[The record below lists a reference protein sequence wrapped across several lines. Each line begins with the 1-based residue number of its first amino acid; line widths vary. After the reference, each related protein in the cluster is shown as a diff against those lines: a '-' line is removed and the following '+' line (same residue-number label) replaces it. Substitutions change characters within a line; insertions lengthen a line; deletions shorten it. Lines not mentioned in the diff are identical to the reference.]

1 MEHRERERLEKLN
14 SLKTKLFNNI
24 SHEFRTPLTLISG
37 PVENQLKRPDNSE
50 EDELELNLI
59 KRNSKR
65 LLNLINQMLDMAK
78 LETGHAQL
86 KISPRNLNAF
96 LHQLIGNFEYKAK
109 QKKIDFNYQITGL
122 ENVWFDKEL
131 TEKVLTNL
139 IGNAVKYTPENG
151 FIEIQASENQDW
163 FHFIISNNGN
173 TLSDEELTR
182 VFDRF
187 YFGKQNTDGI
197 GIGLS
202 LVKELSA
209 LAKGDISVHSAAPG
223 EIDFVLKLPVAKR
236 FFDDVELA
244 TTEISLEP
252 SSDSA
257 NEVEIEREVDEI
269 YDRASKQSTIL
280 LVEDD
285 ADMRLFIQSILKN
298 DYQILEAENGAA
310 GIQKAIE
317 TSPNLIV
324 SDVMMPVKSGID
336 LCREL
341 KFNEQTSHI
350 PILLLT
356 AKAGDSNE
364 IKGLISGA
372 DDYITKPFNEEI
384 LKLKIRNLL
393 QSRAHLKEIYSQTF
407 HLSPELF
414 VTSTEQAFMERL
426 EKVTQQHLTNP
437 SLSSEEFSRLMGM
450 SRSQLHKKLHGVLGV
465 STSEFIR
472 SQRLKMA
479 KELLKSQRNVSEISY
494 LVGFNTPSY
503 FSKCFKETFG
513 CTPAEFQ
520 QNPF

>member
-1 MEHRERERLEKLN
+1 MEYRERERLEKLN
-14 SLKTKLFNNI
+14 TLKTRLFNNI

-37 PVENQLKRPDNSE
+37 PVENQLKRPNNSVD
-50 EDELELNLI
+50 DELELNLI

-78 LETGHAQL
+78 LETGYAQL
-86 KISPRNLNAF
+86 KISRGNLNSF

-109 QKKIDFNYQITGL
+109 QKKIDFNYQVAEL
-122 ENVWFDKEL
+122 EDVWFDKEL
-131 TEKVLTNL
+131 IEKVLTNL
-139 IGNAVKYTPENG
+139 IGNAVKYTPKNG
-151 FIEIQASENQDW
+151 FIEISASENQDW
-163 FHFIISNNGN
+163 FNFAITNNGN
-173 TLSDEELTR
+173 LLSEEELAHI
-182 VFDRF
+182 FDRF
-187 YFGKQNTDGI
+187 YFGKQNRDGI

-209 LAKGDISVHSAAPG
+209 FAKGNITVRSPKQDEISFLL
-223 EIDFVLKLPVAKR
+223 ELPVSKT
-236 FFDDVELA
+236 FFDENELENTDNRPVQRQYSNINPEIENA
-244 TTEISLEP
+244 SDEISKNT
-252 SSDSA
+252 D
-257 NEVEIEREVDEI
+257 NKNTV
-269 YDRASKQSTIL
+269 L

-285 ADMRLFIQSILKN
+285 PDMRMFIKSILKK
-298 DYQILEAENGAA
+298 DYLILEAENGAEGVQQA
-310 GIQKAIE
+310 IQNF
-317 TSPNLIV
+317 PDLIV
-324 SDVMMPVKSGID
+324 SDVMMPAKSGID
-336 LCREL
+336 LCHEL

-356 AKAGDSNE
+356 AKAGDNNE
-364 IKGLISGA
+364 IKGLLSGA

-384 LKLKIRNLL
+384 LKLKIGNLL
-393 QSRAHLKEIYSQTF
+393 RSRALLKEIYSQTF

-426 EKVTQQHLTNP
+426 EKVTQEHLTNP

-450 SRSQLHKKLHGVLGV
+450 SRSQLHKKLHAVLGV

-503 FSKCFKETFG
+503 FSKCFKEAFG

-520 QNPF
+520 QDPF